1 MLSVHIAHGD
11 NSYELHL
18 IHGTPN
24 LFRSLC
30 LATHRLSVPLRTPHA
45 LKRATGTNDDVTPR
59 HAKSP
64 FLAPDTDPSG
74 QFHALVGTTQAS
86 DLVRGGV
93 KANALLE
100 SAWAIVNHRIAT
112 DGTSVE
118 VKVHERDNLSEV
130 PERFH
135 STLRAFGEDVHGGMG
150 YGVLEVKTA
159 RDPMEPG
166 TVTGP

>member
-1 MLSVHIAHGD
+1 MLSVHVALED
-11 NSYELHL
+11 NLYELHL

-24 LFRSLC
+24 PIWSLC
-30 LATHRLSVPLRTPHA
+30 LAAHTPAFPLKTRRA
-45 LKRATGTNDDVTPR
+45 LRNAARSNDDATLR

-64 FLAPDTDPSG
+64 CFAPDTDPSG

-150 YGVLEVKTA
+150 YGTLEVKAA
-159 RDPMEPG
+159 RDPMEP
-166 TVTGP
+166 VTEP